1 MWQSTSMTM
10 NTISFGFQNSMKH
23 KNIEVIKIKF
33 CALPV
38 WIQIGKVEKKNLQ
51 KNETQDEEQRFEFRL
66 VLERIQSEY

>member
-1 MWQSTSMTM
+1 MTM

-38 WIQIGKVEKKNLQ
+38 WIQIGRVEKKTF